1 MITKRK
7 EILAVY
13 EQGPEAVVTLVTT
26 LYDIIAEQQKIIEL
40 QAARITELEERV
52 KKLEDQLK
60 KNSRNSSKP
69 PSTDVFVHE
78 KPNPQSRRKKSGKK
92 QGGQKGHPGTTLRM
106 VDDPDEIV
114 LHEVHKCSNCESLLE
129 TLETNDHEKRQVF
142 DIPPIKLRVTEH
154 RAEIKTCP
162 HCGCKNKAI
171 FPEGIKQ
178 SVQYG
183 SRLTSLSVYLHDYQL
198 IPYERSCELLSDVC
212 GCEISPATLI
222 RAEKTCFEQLED
234 FEQHIKDLLKQSYVI
249 NCDETGMRVEGKRQW
264 LHVACTDKITC
275 YYHHRKRGSE
285 AMNAMGI
292 LPDFNGIV
300 VHDFWKP
307 YYKYDCNHSI
317 CNAHLLRELTGISE
331 NDEQLW
337 SKDMGDLLINIKSSV
352 DKVREISRN
361 LKQQKIKEFEDCYNR
376 IVHTGLGENPPLQI
390 QSKKRG
396 RNKQT
401 TAKNLLDRFMNYKND
416 IVRFMYDLK
425 VPFENNLAE
434 RDVRMMK
441 VQQKISG
448 TFRSVQGARSFC
460 RIRSYIS
467 TVKKNQLSVMK
478 AIQDAIDGNPFVPTI
493 V

>member
-1 MITKRK
+1 
-7 EILAVY
+7 
-13 EQGPEAVVTLVTT
+13 
-26 LYDIIAEQQKIIEL
+26 
-40 QAARITELEERV
+40 
-52 KKLEDQLK
+52 
-60 KNSRNSSKP
+60 
-69 PSTDVFVHE
+69 
-78 KPNPQSRRKKSGKK
+78 
-92 QGGQKGHPGTTLRM
+92 M

-171 FPEGIKQ
+171 FSEGIKQ

-234 FEQHIKDLLKQSYVI
+234 FEQQIKNLLKQSHVI
-249 NCDETGMRVEGKRQW
+249 NCDETGMRIEGKRQW
-264 LHVACTDKITC
+264 LHVACTDEMT
-275 YYHHRKRGSE
+275 YYHSHQKRGSE
-285 AMNAMGI
+285 AMNDMDI
-292 LPDFNGIV
+292 LPDYTGIV

-307 YYKYDCNHSI
+307 YYKYNCNHSI

-331 NDEQLW
+331 NYKQLW
-337 SKDMGDLLINIKSSV
+337 SKEMSDLLINIKSSV
-352 DKVREISRN
+352 DEVREISGY
-361 LKQQKIKEFEDCYNR
+361 LKLEKIKEFEYCYDR
-376 IVHTGLGENPPLQI
+376 IVCTGLEENPPLQI
-390 QSKKRG
+390 RSKKRG

-448 TFRSVQGARSFC
+448 TFRSVQGASYFC

-467 TVKKNQLSVMK
+467 TVKKNNLSVMN
-478 AIQDAIDGNPFVPTI
+478 AIQAAIDGKPFVPTI